1 MALLQE
7 VTCEMIRKMASIDT
21 VGKMVT
27 NLKVILKEEKDKAG
41 AKRLRPIEM
50 YSKETLLKARQK
62 ATESSALI
70 ADIDIV
76 EISISIRKAVLERN
90 ILTTKK
96 SLKENL
102 LKISN
107 AAMASTFTQ
116 METFSKVNIGTTLRT
131 AKVKFLTRMEIL

>member
-131 AKVKFLTRMEIL
+131 VKVKFLTRMEIL

>member
-50 YSKETLLKARQK
+50 SSKETLSKARQK

-96 SLKENL
+96 GLKENL

>member
-50 YSKETLLKARQK
+50 YSKETLSKARQK

-116 METFSKVNIGTTLRT
+116 METFSKVNISRTLRT
-131 AKVKFLTRMEIL
+131 ALVKFLTRMEIL

>member
-7 VTCEMIRKMASIDT
+7 VICEMIRKMASIDT

-62 ATESSALI
+62 ATESLALI

-131 AKVKFLTRMEIL
+131 VKVKFLTRMEIL